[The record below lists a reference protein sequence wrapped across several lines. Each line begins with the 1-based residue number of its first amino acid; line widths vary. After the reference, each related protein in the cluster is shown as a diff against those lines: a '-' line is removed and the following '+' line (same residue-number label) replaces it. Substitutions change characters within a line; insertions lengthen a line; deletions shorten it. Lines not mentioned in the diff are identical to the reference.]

1 MMNFRSEHYG
11 VAHKEVWAYD
21 LDPHRDV
28 DLAQLRAGDP
38 SAQRQGEWYV
48 FASNDAA
55 DGDTAVDVDDDPL
68 ALHYLHEGRDA
79 AGVVQANGGRCVVVG
94 SWRMRPPLALSRP
107 IAKKKHASS
116 RRLVYNF
123 GGMHRYL
130 HSGPR
135 NKTLYSPLKQIREF
149 DVCRRSWA
157 ERGNMGFRRFALQS
171 CASHAF
177 NVGITCGGQGHHPTK
192 GAHETLDNNG
202 NTKWC
207 LMARFDGAVFDNDAR
222 PPWWEAGF

>member
-79 AGVVQANGGRCVVVG
+79 AGVVQANGG
-94 SWRMRPPLALSRP
+94 
-107 IAKKKHASS
+107 
-116 RRLVYNF
+116 RLVYNF